1 MKRVVVQM
9 SDECHKALKQYAAFY
24 GVTMSEVLYHNTRV
38 GFHKQ
43 AIHCRVVQDIF
54 EKLGIA
60 HDKRQHKP
68 CFGSLCHGCT
78 HKTACT
84 TGFYKGVVELE
95 ERLIPITK
103 EELKREIASMQA
115 SDKQQLQTALQD

>member
-1 MKRVVVQM
+1 MKRVVVKM

-24 GVTMSEVLYHNTRV
+24 GLTMSEVLYHNTRV

-54 EKLGIA
+54 EKLGISA
-60 HDKRQHKP
+60 DKRQHKP

-78 HKTACT
+78 HKTACA
-84 TGFYKGVVELE
+84 TGLYKGVVEIE
-95 ERLIPITK
+95 ERLKPLIK
-103 EELKREIASMQA
+103 EEALMEMAAMQA
-115 SDKQQLQTALQD
+115 TNKKESELALQN